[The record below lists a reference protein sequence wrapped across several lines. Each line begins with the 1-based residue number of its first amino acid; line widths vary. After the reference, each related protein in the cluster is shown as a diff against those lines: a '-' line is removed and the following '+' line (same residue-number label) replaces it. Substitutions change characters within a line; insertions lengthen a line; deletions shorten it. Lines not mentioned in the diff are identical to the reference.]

1 MTPKISRSNLIC
13 LLLVPRESFVAVPRE
28 CPRLYEFEESEEFEE
43 FEESEEFDKFEE
55 SENDPLSRSSLDSLS
70 GLNVYRTNRTKE
82 KSFECQIFSF
92 HD

>member
-1 MTPKISRSNLIC
+1 M
-13 LLLVPRESFVAVPRE
+13 VPRESFVAVPRE

-43 FEESEEFDKFEE
+43 FEESEEFEGFEESEEFDKFEE

-70 GLNVYRTNRTKE
+70 GLNVYRTNRTKG
-82 KSFECQIFSF
+82 KKFECQIFSF